1 MSCQDTDNS
10 ESEEAFESEF
20 HVKYLNKADEKK
32 AGKIWLN
39 LKKSHHGQW
48 TSTDYT
54 YLNIAAYS
62 WNWGPGSQLQ
72 PYLTFNAIENV
83 SRP

>member
-20 HVKYLNKADEKK
+20 HLKYLNKADEKK

-39 LKKSHHGQW
+39 LKKA
-48 TSTDYT
+48 
-54 YLNIAAYS
+54 NPKAK
-62 WNWGPGSQLQ
+62 
-72 PYLTFNAIENV
+72 V
-83 SRP
+83 C